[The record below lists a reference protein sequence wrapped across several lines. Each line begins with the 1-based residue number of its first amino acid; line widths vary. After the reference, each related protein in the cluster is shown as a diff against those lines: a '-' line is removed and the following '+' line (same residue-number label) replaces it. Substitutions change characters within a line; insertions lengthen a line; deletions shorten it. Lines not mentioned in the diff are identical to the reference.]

1 MYKTY
6 PKCKFLY
13 VNKCDY
19 FGSKGFGEKILGKY
33 MWLWCDQEL
42 SLHGNIYWK
51 MYGNLLGLS
60 QNIQHIT

>member
-1 MYKTY
+1 MYKAY

-33 MWLWCDQEL
+33 MWLWCDQDL
-42 SLHGNIYWK
+42 SLLGNIYWK
-51 MYGNLLGLS
+51 NVW
-60 QNIQHIT
+60 